1 MFNSLTIDNFKGF
14 SKPHTMKL
22 APITLIYGPNS
33 SGKSSII
40 QALMLLKQSIT
51 RPSEN
56 GGLASTGEYVDLGTY
71 SSMVNNHDTSR
82 DIRFSVE
89 YKPCHSVTNGF
100 SFALGNFFGNSHNR
114 THDFIY
120 SLSGKECKNK
130 NESFTYL
137 KKISSKVTTKGN
149 KTPILDLDL
158 VSDLANNE
166 SGNFIKRVVRART
179 YRFSSS
185 VARDS
190 VASFITRRI
199 GVKGFDANPK
209 LKTVDEIH
217 FRSELNFS
225 TPSSVSID
233 GELKDADGLTIA
245 ISNAIAS
252 DISKE
257 LQDKFN
263 TISYLGPLRIHPAR
277 LYAPK
282 GDQSGSVG
290 KSGENAARLIYEKS
304 PEISDKINSW
314 FEQFEIPY
322 KLTAVDIGTEITGS
336 VISLQLEDLR
346 TGVIVGP
353 SDVGFGIGQL
363 LPILVEGVVRK
374 DSTICVEQPEI
385 HLHPRLQAHLANF
398 MIDTAKNNQW
408 IIETHS
414 ESLILRIQNKI
425 KDKTLS
431 PNDVSIIYVEATPLG
446 SRVLEIPMDRDGDFM
461 VDWPDGFFDERF
473 KEVFGF

>member
-1 MFNSLTIDNFKGF
+1 M
-14 SKPHTMKL
+14 
-22 APITLIYGPNS
+22 
-33 SGKSSII
+33 
-40 QALMLLKQSIT
+40 
-51 RPSEN
+51 
-56 GGLASTGEYVDLGTY
+56 
-71 SSMVNNHDTSR
+71 
-82 DIRFSVE
+82 
-89 YKPCHSVTNGF
+89 
-100 SFALGNFFGNSHNR
+100 
-114 THDFIY
+114 
-120 SLSGKECKNK
+120 
-130 NESFTYL
+130 
-137 KKISSKVTTKGN
+137 
-149 KTPILDLDL
+149 
-158 VSDLANNE
+158 
-166 SGNFIKRVVRART
+166 
-179 YRFSSS
+179 
-185 VARDS
+185 
-190 VASFITRRI
+190 
-199 GVKGFDANPK
+199 
-209 LKTVDEIH
+209 
-217 FRSELNFS
+217 NFS

-233 GELKDADGLTIA
+233 GELKDADGLTLA

-252 DISKE
+252 DIAKE

-336 VISLQLEDLR
+336 VISLQLEDMR

-425 KDKTLS
+425 KDKILS

-446 SRVLEIPMDRDGDFM
+446 SRVLEIPMDQDGDFM

-473 KEVFGF
+473 KEVFGL